1 MNLMKLMKLVRF
13 FLAFFLGI
21 VLTIIPQLYWVNQ
34 ASSHSVG
41 FPANLAD
48 KTGEILSFAAGDL
61 VKEGR
66 NYYEAGQYNQAV
78 ILWQE
83 AINKFTAEGNLWG
96 QAQVLNFLSLAYQKL
111 GNYAAAR
118 EAIAQSKEIIHAL
131 GDREK
136 NKNLA
141 MIYAQIL
148 NTEGRLQFEQGNSEA
163 AWQTWQAAT
172 AAYRQAGD
180 DSGIIFSQINQ
191 ARALESLGLYR
202 RAMKLLEEVQI
213 SLNEQTDPALKS
225 SVLLVLGDLLRE
237 TGSVEQSNLLL
248 QEALAIADP
257 AISPIH
263 KSEILMSLGNNARIL
278 DNFPGALELYQQAE
292 TLAES
297 NGAELLKIQIQLN
310 QLGLL
315 VENADWQKA
324 ESLAKN
330 IPEPLSPESSSKLP
344 ESRPAI
350 YAQVNLAKHLVCLA
364 QKKTNC
370 LQQHTHYVGE
380 YNQFFR
386 PINPQTKQQ
395 IEHTIQLVDTTV
407 QSARNLAD
415 YRAESYAFG
424 NLGAIYEELNQQKLA
439 QEYTELGLNIAQ
451 SIQAP
456 DIAYQW
462 QWQLGRLLTDQG
474 QISEAIAA
482 YTEAVKTLKSLRSD
496 LVAINQ
502 EIQFSFR
509 ESVEPLYRQ
518 LVELLIQPTT
528 DAAGGIASKE
538 ISQENLKQARE
549 TIEALQLAELDNFF
563 RDACLD
569 AKPQQVDQVDQ
580 NSAVIYPMILPK
592 ELAVIL
598 SIPGQPLSFYQTKL
612 AQGNVENTLLEL
624 QQSLNPAFSSKQR
637 LTLSEQ
643 VYDWLIRPAELQLA
657 ENGVNTL
664 VFVLDG
670 MLRNLPMAALY
681 DGQKY
686 LVEKYGIAL
695 TPGLQLLEP
704 SPLQPEKLKVLTGG
718 LTAARQGF
726 PALPGVESELQEIT
740 DKIPGENL
748 LDQEFTKVNLLKQLE
763 RLNFPIV
770 HLATHGQFSSNPEQ
784 TFILTWDDKLKVKE
798 FENLLKNRP
807 TAATTPI
814 ELLVLSACQTAAGDE
829 RAALGLAGVA
839 VRSGA
844 RTTLATLWSVND
856 QSTARLVAEFYR
868 SLLADPDSATQDG
881 AASGLKRITKAE
893 ALRQAQLKL
902 LNDSEY
908 DHPYYWAPFV
918 LVGNWL

>member
-1 MNLMKLMKLVRF
+1 VVFTENF
-13 FLAFFLGI
+13 
-21 VLTIIPQLYWVNQ
+21 
-34 ASSHSVG
+34 
-41 FPANLAD
+41 AD
-48 KTGEILSFAAGDL
+48 ETREIGFAAGDL

-83 AINKFTAEGNLWG
+83 ALNKFTAEGNLLP
-96 QAQVLNFLSLAYQKL
+96 QAQILSFLSLSYQRL
-111 GNYAAAR
+111 GDYAAAS
-118 EAIAQSKEIIHAL
+118 EAIAHSKEILHSL
-131 GDREK
+131 GDPEK

-141 MIYAQIL
+141 IIFAQIL
-148 NTEGRLQFEQGNSEA
+148 NTEGRLQFQQGNSEA
-163 AWQTWQAAT
+163 AWETWQKAT
-172 AAYRQAGD
+172 TAYRQAED

-202 RAMKLLEEVQI
+202 RAMKLLEEI
-213 SLNEQTDPALKS
+213 KLSLNEETNPALKS
-225 SVLLVLGDLLRE
+225 SVLLALADLLRE

-248 QEALAIADP
+248 QEALAIAHP
-257 AISPIH
+257 TISPIQ
-263 KSEILMSLGNNARIL
+263 KSEILMSLGNNARTLNNLSAAL
-278 DNFPGALELYQQAE
+278 DFYQQAE
-292 TLAES
+292 TLAER

-310 QLGLL
+310 HLGLL

-330 IPEPLSPESSSKLP
+330 IPAPLSNLP
-344 ESRPAI
+344 DSRPAI
-350 YAQVNLAKHLVCLA
+350 YAQVNLATNLVCLA
-364 QKKTNC
+364 QKNTNC
-370 LQQHTHYVGE
+370 LQKNTHYFGE
-380 YNQFFR
+380 YGQFFS

-395 IEHTIQLVDTTV
+395 IEHPIQLLDTAV
-407 QSARNLAD
+407 QSAHNLAD
-415 YRAESYAFG
+415 YRAESYALG
-424 NLGAIYEELNQQKLA
+424 SLGAIYEELNQQKLA
-439 QEYTELGLNIAQ
+439 QEYTELALNIAQ
-451 SIQAP
+451 YLQLS

-474 QISEAIAA
+474 RISEAIAA
-482 YTEAVKTLKSLRSD
+482 YTEAVKTLQSLRSD
-496 LVAINQ
+496 LVATNQ

-518 LVELLIQPTT
+518 LVELLIQQTNH
-528 DAAGGIASKE
+528 AAGGITSKE

-569 AKPQQVDQVDQ
+569 AKPQQVDQLDR
-580 NSAVIYPMILPK
+580 NSAVIYPIILPN

-598 SIPGQPLSFYQTKL
+598 SIPGQPLSFYQTKID
-612 AQGNVENTLLEL
+612 QKNVENTLLEL
-624 QQSLNPAFSSKQR
+624 QKSLNPAFSSKQR

-657 ENGVNTL
+657 ENSVNTL

-686 LVEKYGIAL
+686 LVEKYRIAL

-726 PALPGVESELQEIT
+726 PALPGVESELQEISH
-740 DKIPGENL
+740 KIQGENL
-748 LDQEFTKVNLLKQLE
+748 LDQEFTKVNLLKLLD
-763 RLNFPIV
+763 RLNFPII

-784 TFILTWDDKLKVKE
+784 TFILTWDDKLRVKE
-798 FENLLKNRP
+798 FENLLKNRS

-814 ELLVLSACQTAAGDE
+814 ELLVLSACQTAAGDQ

-856 QSTARLVAEFYR
+856 QSTAKLVTEFYR
-868 SLLADPDSATQDG
+868 SLLADPDGVTQDRG
-881 AASGLKRITKAE
+881 AIATGSNRISKAE

-902 LNDSEY
+902 LNDSAY
-908 DHPYYWAPFV
+908 QHPYYWAPFV

>member
-1 MNLMKLMKLVRF
+1 MKLIKLVIF
-13 FLAFFLGI
+13 VFAFFLGI
-21 VLTIIPQLYWVNQ
+21 LLTIIPQLYWVNQ
-34 ASSHSVG
+34 ARSHSVV
-41 FPANLAD
+41 FPENFAD
-48 KTGEILSFAAGDL
+48 ETREIGFAAGDL

-83 AINKFTAEGNLWG
+83 ALNKFTAEGNLLP
-96 QAQVLNFLSLAYQKL
+96 QAQILSFLSLSYQRL
-111 GNYAAAR
+111 GDYAAAS
-118 EAIAQSKEIIHAL
+118 EAIAHSKEILHSL
-131 GDREK
+131 DDRE
-136 NKNLA
+136 NNENLA
-141 MIYAQIL
+141 IIFAQIF
-148 NTEGRLQFEQGNSEA
+148 NTEGRLQFQQGNSEA
-163 AWQTWQAAT
+163 AWETWQKAT
-172 AAYRQAGD
+172 AAYRQAED
-180 DSGIIFSQINQ
+180 RSGIIFSQINQ
-191 ARALESLGLYR
+191 VRALESLGLYR
-202 RAMKLLEEVQI
+202 RALKLLEEI
-213 SLNEQTDPALKS
+213 KLSLNEQTDPALKS
-225 SVLLVLGDLLRE
+225 SVLLALADLLRE

-248 QEALAIADP
+248 QEALAIAHP
-257 AISPIH
+257 TISPIQ
-263 KSEILMSLGNNARIL
+263 KSEILMSLGNNARTLNNLSAAL
-278 DNFPGALELYQQAE
+278 DFYQQAE
-292 TLAES
+292 TLAER

-310 QLGLL
+310 HIGLL

-324 ESLAKN
+324 EILAQN
-330 IPEPLSPESSSKLP
+330 IPAPLSNLP
-344 ESRPAI
+344 DSRPAI
-350 YAQVNLAKHLVCLA
+350 YAQVNLANNLVCLA
-364 QKKTNC
+364 QKNTNC
-370 LQQHTHYVGE
+370 LHKNTHYVGE
-380 YNQFFR
+380 YGQFFS
-386 PINPQTKQQ
+386 PINPHTKQQ
-395 IEHTIQLVDTTV
+395 IEHPIQLLDTAV

-415 YRAESYAFG
+415 YRAESYALG
-424 NLGAIYEELNQQKLA
+424 SLGAIYEELNQQKLA

-451 SIQAP
+451 SLQLS
-456 DIAYQW
+456 DIAYEW

-474 QISEAIAA
+474 RISEAIAA
-482 YTEAVKTLKSLRSD
+482 YTEAVKTLQSLRSD
-496 LVAINQ
+496 LVATNQ

-518 LVELLIQPTT
+518 LVELLIQPTN
-528 DAAGGIASKE
+528 DAAGGITSKE

-569 AKPQQVDQVDQ
+569 AKPQQVDQVDP
-580 NSAVIYPMILPK
+580 NSAVIYPIILPN

-598 SIPGQPLSFYQTKL
+598 SIPGQPLSFYQTKI
-612 AQGNVENTLLEL
+612 AQKNVENTLLEL
-624 QQSLNPAFSSKQR
+624 QKSLNPAFSSKQR

-657 ENGVNTL
+657 ENSLNTL

-686 LVEKYGIAL
+686 LVEKYRIAL

-704 SPLQPEKLKVLTGG
+704 SPLQPEKLKILAGG

-726 PALPGVESELQEIT
+726 PALPGVESELQEISH
-740 DKIPGENL
+740 KIQGENL
-748 LDQEFTKVNLLKQLE
+748 LDQEFTKVNLLKQLDQ
-763 RLNFPIV
+763 LNFPIV

-784 TFILTWDDKLKVKE
+784 TFILTWDDKLRVKE
-798 FENLLKNRP
+798 FENLLKNRS

-814 ELLVLSACQTAAGDE
+814 ELLVLSACQTAAGDQ

-856 QSTARLVAEFYR
+856 QSTANLVTEFYR
-868 SLLADPDSATQDG
+868 SLLADPDGVTQDRG
-881 AASGLKRITKAE
+881 AIATGSNRITKAE

-902 LNDSEY
+902 LNDSAY
-908 DHPYYWAPFV
+908 QHPYYWAPFV